1 MLRRLIIASAG
12 EAGGGEAGASFLVLG
27 YESDPAAAS
36 QSLKL
41 RLQRPTVTAETGF
54 LLEVAE
60 FFVPS
65 LLLRRSQPIPFR
77 SGDIRLG
84 STPHIAAQDL
94 WLCPQLRLLA
104 DAPNVDEFIFDGA
117 VSSCDAGFDASRIG
131 AVGHTLY

>member
-1 MLRRLIIASAG
+1 M
-12 EAGGGEAGASFLVLG
+12 VLG

-36 QSLKL
+36 QTIKL

-77 SGDIRLG
+77 SGDIRLTA
-84 STPHIAAQDL
+84 TPHCAQQDL
-94 WLCPQLRLLA
+94 WLSPQLRLLA
-104 DAPNVDEFIFDGA
+104 DAPGIDEFVYDGA
-117 VSSCDAGFDASRIG
+117 VSA
-131 AVGHTLY
+131 H